1 MKPRR
6 KIKDDAGAQARKLI
20 ADAKAGDLE
29 SVRRLLDIVEGKL
42 EPTQRKSSAQP
53 PIVIVI
59 RGRATPNFRKKLAAQ
74 IRKIVAGLPERC
86 RNDSAKAQNAIE
98 AALRSTGGK
107 VSRQPI
113 SALPRAVQKSLRK
126 SMPEVARFQR

>member
-6 KIKDDAGAQARKLI
+6 KIKDDAGARARKLI

-29 SVRRLLDIVEGKL
+29 SVRKLFDIVEGEL
-42 EPTQRKSSAQP
+42 EPAQRKPSGQP

-59 RGRATPNFRKKLAAQ
+59 RGRATTANFRKQLAAR
-74 IRKIVAGLPERC
+74 IRKIVAGLPEGC

-113 SALPRAVQKSLRK
+113 FLR
-126 SMPEVARFQR
+126 EA